1 MTEPVGV
8 AIIGLG
14 KWSKHLAASVKR
26 TPSTRLATCYTRT
39 PDVRE
44 SFSAEFEC
52 VATPTLEAALTA
64 PGVEAAII
72 SAPAHVHPELTRACA
87 AHGVHVLVEKPMA
100 LSLDEGLEM
109 ARVCEENG
117 VVLMVGHEM
126 RRLGST
132 RAMKQMV
139 DGGKL
144 GRVVA
149 ASAGMSLA
157 GTFHPDN
164 WRCHRDT
171 NRGGAL
177 MQLGIHQIENLIY
190 LLGPVASVTG
200 EFANAAAPGGVDDV
214 GIVTMAFENGTRATI
229 ASSYVS
235 PKVYELHLYGE
246 QANLRC
252 EVDMRVWPNAEQ
264 VDRKTHLTLDPREG
278 ALEDIG
284 VEPQDVLALQM
295 EDFARSIRGGH
306 EPETGA
312 QQGLD
317 TLAVVEAALQSYEN
331 GTPVRPGDL
340 YY

>member
-1 MTEPVGV
+1 VTEPVGV

-14 KWSKHLAASVKR
+14 KWSRHLAASVKR
-26 TPSTRLATCYTRT
+26 VPSANLAICYTRT
-39 PDVRE
+39 PEVRE
-44 SFSAEFEC
+44 SFAAEFKC
-52 VATPTLEAALTA
+52 LAVSTLEAALTS
-64 PGVEAAII
+64 PDVEAAII
-72 SAPAHVHPELTRACA
+72 SAPAHVHPELTHACA
-87 AHGVHVLVEKPMA
+87 EHGVHVLVEKPMA

-144 GRVVA
+144 GRVAA
-149 ASAGMSLA
+149 ASAAMSLA

-200 EFANAAAPGGVDDV
+200 EFANAVAPGDVDDV
-214 GIVTMAFENGTRATI
+214 GIVTMAFANGARATVV
-229 ASSYVS
+229 SSYVS
-235 PKVYELHLYGE
+235 PKVYELHLYGDH
-246 QANLRC
+246 ANLRC
-252 EVDMRVWPNAEQ
+252 EADMRVWPNAEK
-264 VDRKTHLTLDPREG
+264 VDRMTNLTLHPREG
-278 ALEDIG
+278 EIEEIS

-295 EDFARSIRGGH
+295 EDFARSIRSGH

-317 TLAVVEAALQSYEN
+317 TLAVVEAALQSYES
-331 GTPVRPGDL
+331 GAPVRPGDL
-340 YY
+340 YR